1 MADYRELAAALGGGY
16 GQDTGPITPD
26 TLATLRNGKKASAS
40 DLLGMLK
47 AIGSGSLSNLESLV
61 RGGVAQIPGAGG
73 DLEGLA
79 RMGINKAFGA
89 GGVNVSPTPV
99 LPTTTD
105 ILGMMPRNTAAR
117 PESAGMEELGGYM
130 SPAFGKIAK
139 PAMTQYAKL
148 AGQEINA
155 AMTGQPTRSLLGT
168 ITPKPLQL
176 DVYHGTPHTLPPTPR
191 NPLGEF
197 DASKIGTGEGAQA
210 YGYGIYTAEAPD
222 VAKGYA
228 HRLGSNLIMVD
239 GKPMDFNDPVHLAAS
254 ILSDPNNAGLPAK
267 NLASAIRY
275 DPKGIVPFGAE
286 SKAEEI
292 AKVLESGNIPK
303 FTNQKGNLY
312 KVDLPDEKIAT
323 MLDWDKP
330 VSQQK
335 NVVDALRNEAEQK
348 VKSNLLVNIENDI
361 RSQLPAQDI
370 GNDYMAL
377 FGDQNIAINQDI
389 RQQAL
394 DKLNKLDLKPLIN
407 QELDSF
413 KTPDMT
419 WDMSGRDLYELLSKR
434 NGSPQQ
440 ASNLLQSQGIA
451 GIKYLDEMSRG
462 STGAGKWK
470 LKFANGDEKIYN
482 FKPND
487 DLLQNMGATAEPIG
501 TRNFVVFPNEEKSMT
516 ILERNAE
523 KSAK

>member
-1 MADYRELAAALGGGY
+1 MADYRDLAAALGGGY
-16 GQDTGPITPD
+16 GQDTGGITPD

-61 RGGVAQIPGAGG
+61 RGGVAQVPGAAG
-73 DLEGLA
+73 DIEGLA
-79 RMGINKAFGA
+79 RMGINKSFGA
-89 GGVNVSPTPV
+89 GGVNVNPTPV

-105 ILGMMPRNTAAR
+105 ILGMMPRATATR
-117 PESAGMEELGGYM
+117 PETAGMEEMGGYM
-130 SPAFGKIAK
+130 TPATAKVLK
-139 PAMTQYAKL
+139 PAAMAAGRL

-168 ITPKPLQL
+168 ITPKPKLL
-176 DVYHGTPHTLPPTPR
+176 DVYHGTPHTLPPTER

-210 YGYGIYTAEAPD
+210 YGYGIYTAEAPA

-228 HRLGSNLIMVD
+228 HRLGSNLITVD
-239 GKPMDFNDPVHLAAS
+239 GQPMDFNNPVHLAAS

-312 KVDLPDEKIAT
+312 KIDLPDEKIAT

-330 VSQQK
+330 LSEQPK
-335 NVVDALRNEAEQK
+335 NVQEALAK
-348 VKSNLLVNIENDI
+348 YDPDMYHPS
-361 RSQLPAQDI
+361 
-370 GNDYMAL
+370 GNDYSPEERGQWIYMRLA
-377 FGDQNIAINQDI
+377 GNTTQKNAS
-389 RQQAL
+389 
-394 DKLNKLDLKPLIN
+394 NKLK
-407 QELDSF
+407 E
-413 KTPDMT
+413 M
-419 WDMSGRDLYELLSKR
+419 
-434 NGSPQQ
+434 
-440 ASNLLQSQGIA
+440 GIP
-451 GIKYLDEMSRG
+451 GIKYLDELSRRPGIASMTQSQIDARISSLKKDIG
-462 STGAGKWK
+462 SGLGNQERMKQQLASLEQERASHAK
-470 LKFANGDEKIYN
+470 L
-482 FKPND
+482 
-487 DLLQNMGATAEPIG
+487 
-501 TRNFVVFPNEEKSMT
+501 TRNFVVFPGEEKNMT